1 MAIKLITG
9 LESVNW
15 HELAV
20 VFERAPLGQRE
31 PGILRQ
37 TFQNS
42 SVRCFAYENS
52 AIIGAGRALTDF
64 INWTVIFDVVLL
76 PEHQGFGHGRAIM
89 QSLVEQSKARN
100 VMLHSAPGKEG
111 FYECLGYRRMKTA
124 MALFANPERARDLK
138 YIE

>member
-1 MAIKLITG
+1 MAIRLITG

-20 VFERAPLGQRE
+20 VFERAPLGQHVAE
-31 PGILRQ
+31 ILRQ

-42 SVRCFAYENS
+42 SVRCFVYENS

-64 INWTVIFDVVLL
+64 INWAVIFDVVLV
-76 PEHQGFGHGRAIM
+76 PEHQGFGHGRAIV

-100 VMLHSAPGKEG
+100 VMLHSAPGQLA
-111 FYECLGYRRMKTA
+111 CAPVTSLR
-124 MALFANPERARDLK
+124 
-138 YIE
+138 